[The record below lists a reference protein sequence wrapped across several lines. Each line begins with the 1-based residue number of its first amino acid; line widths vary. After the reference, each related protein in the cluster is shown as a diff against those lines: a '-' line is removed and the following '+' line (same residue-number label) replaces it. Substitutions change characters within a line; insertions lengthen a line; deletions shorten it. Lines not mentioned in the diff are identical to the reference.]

1 MNMMN
6 NMQFMEQ
13 DMTGML
19 SQVFRVGVYCRL
31 SKDDDLDGE
40 SASISNQRDMLVQY
54 CEKMG
59 WEVVAIFQDDGYTG
73 TNMDRPDFKRMLRA
87 IERGIINLVITK
99 DLSRLGRNYLETG
112 RMIEEYF
119 PRHGV
124 RYIALGDNID
134 TMRDNNEIAPFKNI
148 LNEMYSRDI
157 SKKVHASY
165 YLKATKGDFTGCV
178 APFGYR
184 KDPDNRN
191 HLLIDE
197 ETAPIVRRIFNYAAE
212 GRGPAYIRRKLED
225 EQIPCPTWWN
235 RQRGIRDHY
244 TKWELEDP
252 ECGRFIWDFSVI
264 KEMLANPV
272 YVGAIASQ
280 KQNYKFKLGWLGDKK
295 ASEWL
300 VVEGQHEPIIDRT
313 TFDIVQEK
321 VKSRQRPRQTGDFS
335 LFAGLI
341 RCGECGKALTIR
353 YTNAKNPQQIYA
365 CVTYNKFGKA
375 HCTQHRV
382 DYDALYQQVLHS
394 IRECASAVLLKK
406 QDIVDR
412 LMETST
418 AQDTAM
424 IDSMTRQLA
433 KDEERLPVLEKMV
446 LKLYED
452 MISGKLTEQSFD
464 LMIQKTQ
471 KEQEELKKRIENER
485 AQLAAFQRQESD
497 AQEWERVIQEYADI
511 QELDAEMLQRLIRE
525 ITVHETIDEDGTRHV
540 TAEIH
545 FNLKPAPAQTGES
558 QAG

>member
-1 MNMMN
+1 MRVRNMMN
-6 NMQFMEQ
+6 TLQFEEQ
-13 DMTGML
+13 NITGML
-19 SQVFRVGVYCRL
+19 PQCFHVGVYCRL

-59 WEVVAIFQDDGYTG
+59 WEVVAVFQDDGYTG
-73 TNMDRPDFKRMLRA
+73 TNMERPDFKRMLKA
-87 IERGIINLVITK
+87 IEKGIINLVITK

-112 RMIEEYF
+112 RMIEEFF

-134 TMRDNNEIAPFKNI
+134 TMKDNNEIAPFKNI

-165 YLKATKGDFTGCV
+165 YLKATKGQFTGCV

-184 KDPDNRN
+184 KDPDDKN

-197 ETAPIVRRIFNYAAE
+197 ETAPIVKKIFGYAAE
-212 GRGPAYIRRKLED
+212 GRGPAFIRRRLED
-225 EQIPCPTWWN
+225 EKIPCPTWWN

-252 ECGRFIWDFSVI
+252 EDGRFIWDFSVI

-272 YVGAIASQ
+272 YVGDIASQ

-300 VVEGQHEPIIDRT
+300 VVENQHEPIVDRT
-313 TFDIVQEK
+313 TFQIVQEK
-321 VKSRQRPRQTGDFS
+321 VKSRQRPRQTGEYS

-341 RCGECGKALTIR
+341 KCGECGKSLTIR
-353 YTNAKNPQQIYA
+353 NTNAKNPQRVYA
-365 CVTYNKFGKA
+365 CVTYNKYGSH

-382 DYDALYQQVLHS
+382 EYDALYQQVLNS
-394 IRECASAVLLKK
+394 IKECASAVLLKR

-412 LMETST
+412 LVETTT
-418 AQDTAM
+418 AQDKAM
-424 IDSMTRQLA
+424 TETLARQLA
-433 KDEERLPVLEKMV
+433 KDQERLPVLEKMV
-446 LKLYED
+446 MKLYED
-452 MISGKLTEQSFD
+452 MIGGKLTEQSFD

-471 KEQEELKKRIENER
+471 KEQDELKKRIENEK
-485 AQLAAFQRQESD
+485 AQLAAFQKKETN
-497 AQEWERVIQEYADI
+497 AKEWEEVIQEYSDI

-525 ITVHETIDEDGTRHV
+525 ITVHETIDSDGTRHV

-545 FNLKPAPAQTGES
+545 FNLKPAPTQCEAV
-558 QAG
+558 